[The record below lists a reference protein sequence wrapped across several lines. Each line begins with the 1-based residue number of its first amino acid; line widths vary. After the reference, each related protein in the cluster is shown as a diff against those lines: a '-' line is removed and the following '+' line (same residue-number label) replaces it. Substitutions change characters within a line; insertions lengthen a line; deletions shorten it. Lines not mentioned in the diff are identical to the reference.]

1 MKRYEKFQFA
11 WVIIIVFLIII
22 GLITLAYIY
31 KWGNN
36 LIDTT
41 GYILCLIL
49 FVGLF
54 LGFYG
59 ITVIV
64 ISELHNW
71 TMKIITEYYLAILI
85 IIIGTILTECK
96 KEKATLPILI
106 TAAVS
111 NITWSTATSGGNVT
125 DIGGATISAS
135 GVCWSTLINSTITNS
150 KTTDGTGIGAYM
162 SSITG
167 LTPVTTFYLRA
178 YATKSVGTAY
188 GSEISFATS
197 STSTSVTDIN
207 GNVYNTIIIGNQVW
221 MQQNLKTTKYSN
233 GDLIGTTVYAS
244 FDLDKSNEIKP
255 KYQWVYNGMES
266 NVALYGRL
274 YTWYT
279 IIDSRNVCPIDWHVP
294 TDVEWTTLTDYLTNN
309 GYSYNGS
316 GDKIAKSL
324 AATFGWSKAGTAGN
338 IGYDQTS
345 NNSSGFAA
353 LPSGA
358 RYPYGSFGGIVSEGI
373 WWSAT
378 KNDTTD
384 AWNRSLYNS
393 QSIIERGA
401 WNKRIG
407 YSVRCLRD
415 L

>member
-1 MKRYEKFQFA
+1 
-11 WVIIIVFLIII
+11 
-22 GLITLAYIY
+22 
-31 KWGNN
+31 
-36 LIDTT
+36 
-41 GYILCLIL
+41 
-49 FVGLF
+49 
-54 LGFYG
+54 
-59 ITVIV
+59 
-64 ISELHNW
+64 
-71 TMKIITEYYLAILI
+71 MKIITEYYLAILI

-111 NITWSTATSGGNVT
+111 NITSSTATSGGNVT

-135 GVCWSTLINSTITNS
+135 GVCWSTLINPTITNS
-150 KTTDGTGIGAYM
+150 KTTDDTGIGAYI

-178 YATKSVGTAY
+178 YATNSVGTAY

-279 IIDSRNVCPIDWHVP
+279 IIDSRNVCPI
-294 TDVEWTTLTDYLTNN
+294 
-309 GYSYNGS
+309 G
-316 GDKIAKSL
+316 
-324 AATFGWSKAGTAGN
+324 
-338 IGYDQTS
+338 
-345 NNSSGFAA
+345 
-353 LPSGA
+353 
-358 RYPYGSFGGIVSEGI
+358 
-373 WWSAT
+373 
-378 KNDTTD
+378 
-384 AWNRSLYNS
+384 
-393 QSIIERGA
+393 
-401 WNKRIG
+401 
-407 YSVRCLRD
+407 
-415 L
+415 

>member
-1 MKRYEKFQFA
+1 MVYLMLSVNYRIMN
-11 WVIIIVFLIII
+11 IIIKYH
-22 GLITLAYIY
+22 LAI
-31 KWGNN
+31 
-36 LIDTT
+36 
-41 GYILCLIL
+41 
-49 FVGLF
+49 
-54 LGFYG
+54 
-59 ITVIV
+59 
-64 ISELHNW
+64 
-71 TMKIITEYYLAILI
+71 ILI
-85 IIIGTILTECK
+85 IVGTILIGCK
-96 KEKATLPILI
+96 KEKATLPIL
-106 TAAVS
+106 TTSVVT
-111 NITWSTATSGGNVT
+111 NITSSTATSGGNIT
-125 DIGGATISAS
+125 DIGGVTISAS
-135 GVCWSTLINSTITNS
+135 GVCWSTSINPTITNE
-150 KTTDGTGIGAYM
+150 KTTDGTKIGAYI

-167 LTPVTTFYLRA
+167 LTPVTTLYLRA
-178 YATKSVGTAY
+178 YATNSVGTAY
-188 GSEISFATS
+188 GSEISFTTS
-197 STSTSVTDIN
+197 STSTSVTDID
-207 GNVYNTIIIGNQVW
+207 GNDYNTITIGNQVW
-221 MQQNLKTTKYSN
+221 MQQNLKTTKYRN

-255 KYQWVYNGMES
+255 KYQWAYNGMES

-279 IIDSRNVCPIDWHVP
+279 IIDNRNVCPIGWHVP

-345 NNSSGFAA
+345 NNSSGFTA

-378 KNDTTD
+378 KEDTTG
-384 AWNRSLYNS
+384 AWNRSLY
-393 QSIIERGA
+393 
-401 WNKRIG
+401 
-407 YSVRCLRD
+407 YSPVSYTHLT

>member
-1 MKRYEKFQFA
+1 M
-11 WVIIIVFLIII
+11 
-22 GLITLAYIY
+22 
-31 KWGNN
+31 
-36 LIDTT
+36 
-41 GYILCLIL
+41 
-49 FVGLF
+49 
-54 LGFYG
+54 
-59 ITVIV
+59 
-64 ISELHNW
+64 
-71 TMKIITEYYLAILI
+71 
-85 IIIGTILTECK
+85 
-96 KEKATLPILI
+96 
-106 TAAVS
+106 
-111 NITWSTATSGGNVT
+111 
-125 DIGGATISAS
+125 
-135 GVCWSTLINSTITNS
+135 
-150 KTTDGTGIGAYM
+150 
-162 SSITG
+162 
-167 LTPVTTFYLRA
+167 
-178 YATKSVGTAY
+178 
-188 GSEISFATS
+188 
-197 STSTSVTDIN
+197 TDIN

-255 KYQWVYNGMES
+255 KYQWAYNGMES

-279 IIDSRNVCPIDWHVP
+279 IIDSRNVCPIGWHVP

-345 NNSSGFAA
+345 NNSSGFTA